1 MLRLPLAAALALLL
15 SAPAFAQAPAAKP
28 IATKSAA
35 IPAPKL
41 APPALKPQAQQ
52 THAPPGAERPQDE
65 LYRQSPAA
73 ARLAEPGEPG
83 FDLQSPQPLV
93 RWGEGDPQRTRQDS
107 ENQRTRCA
115 HSIKQMRE
123 AGSDERGKRE
133 GRARRDCRGVS
144 FGD

>member
-15 SAPAFAQAPAAKP
+15 SAPAFAQAPAAK
-28 IATKSAA
+28 SAA

-41 APPALKPQAQQ
+41 APPALKPHVPQ
-52 THAPPGAERPQDE
+52 TPEPPGAQRPQDE
-65 LYRQSPAA
+65 LYRQSPATV
-73 ARLAEPGEPG
+73 RLAEPGDPG

-93 RWGEGDPQRTRQDS
+93 RWGEGDAQRTRQDS

-123 AGSDERGKRE
+123 AGADERGKRE

>member
-15 SAPAFAQAPAAKP
+15 SAPAFAQAPAAK
-28 IATKSAA
+28 SAA

-41 APPALKPQAQQ
+41 APPALKPHVPQ
-52 THAPPGAERPQDE
+52 TPAPPGAQRPQDE
-65 LYRQSPAA
+65 LYRQSPATV
-73 ARLAEPGEPG
+73 RLAEPGDPG

-93 RWGEGDPQRTRQDS
+93 RWGEGDAQRTRQDS

-123 AGSDERGKRE
+123 AGADERGKRE

>member
-1 MLRLPLAAALALLL
+1 MLRLALAAALALLS
-15 SAPAFAQAPAAKP
+15 SAPAFAQAPAANP
-28 IATKSAA
+28 AA
-35 IPAPKL
+35 VAR
-41 APPALKPQAQQ
+41 PALPPPGRAP
-52 THAPPGAERPQDE
+52 HAPPGTQAPQDA

-73 ARLAEPGEPG
+73 ARLAEPEDPG
-83 FDLQSPQPLV
+83 VGLPSPQPLV
-93 RWGEGDPQRTRQDS
+93 RWSEGDPQRSRQDT

-123 AGSDERGKRE
+123 AGADQRGQRE